1 MIDFATCKASIY
13 HPILVL
19 LESDQDLPQKE
30 EEKNIEKRVLQLQT
44 ETHERH
50 ENVEVQNGHLF

>member
-44 ETHERH
+44 QERH
-50 ENVEVQNGHLF
+50 ENVELQNGHLF